1 MSLQEIIDTGKAL
14 GPSQIRTA
22 DVAFT
27 FRSVQDILAVKE
39 AQAGS
44 QILAR
49 GFGGLNFTHVIS
61 NPRMTNTTP
70 TSNKSAHDWGPQNG
84 AWGCW

>member
-14 GPSQIRTA
+14 GPSSIRTA

-27 FRSVQDILAVKE
+27 FRSVQDILAAKE
-39 AQAGS
+39 AEAGS
-44 QILAR
+44 RLLAR
-49 GFGGLNFTHVIS
+49 GFCGLNFCNIVS
-61 NPRMTNTTP
+61 NPRMANTSP
-70 TSNKSAHDWGPQNG
+70 SANGFGPQNG